1 MLYKKKQSLLN
12 SHILHLTFSLIGTI
26 DSNKEITIIP
36 NRVAFEDLLCD
47 LEVKYFLHTIMGI
60 CYLVRVIF
68 LSESGDMSLDF
79 MSLALVRLTIEII

>member
-36 NRVAFEDLLCD
+36 HRMAFEDLLCD
-47 LEVKYFLHTIMGI
+47 LEVRNGDLYAKIE
-60 CYLVRVIF
+60 LVSF
-68 LSESGDMSLDF
+68 YN
-79 MSLALVRLTIEII
+79 